1 MPYVTAINIQLR
13 HNMDHAII
21 ELDMIQHEYQGAVK
35 AKIQGTRDAMI
46 RAGLMIRLVE
56 KLINDDLGVDSFLDE
71 IGGIK

>member
-1 MPYVTAINIQLR
+1 MTAINIQLR
-13 HNMDHAII
+13 HNMDDAIS
-21 ELDMIQHEYQGAVK
+21 ELDMRQNEYSDDVA
-35 AKIQGTRDAMI
+35 AKIQETRDAMI